1 MSKQN
6 LVSESII
13 LAKAEEI
20 RRDTV
25 AMIETNNL
33 AINKLEHSFLKFDLM
48 LLKIDK
54 SIYDLQREI
63 AGTQRVLGRHLIDY
77 PSKKKTA
84 RNRRPPATFSREAKN
99 ILRNGQR

>member
-1 MSKQN
+1 MSKQK
-6 LVSESII
+6 VVGESII
-13 LAKAEEI
+13 LAKADEI
-20 RRDTV
+20 MRDTV

-33 AINKLEHSFLKFDLM
+33 AINKLEHSFLRFDLM

-54 SIYDLQREI
+54 RIYDLQRKI
-63 AGTQRVLGRHLIDY
+63 AGTEQVLGRHLIDY
-77 PSKKKTA
+77 PTPKKLA

>member
-1 MSKQN
+1 MSKRN

-54 SIYDLQREI
+54 RICDLQRKI
-63 AGTQRVLGRHLIDY
+63 AGAEQVLGRHLTDY
-77 PSKKKTA
+77 PTLKKLA
-84 RNRRPPATFSREAKN
+84 RNRRPPATFSRKAKD
-99 ILRNGQR
+99 ILRNGQQ